1 MLEYQ
6 NALSLIQFVI
16 KLDVLWE
23 ARQVNSLIDVIR
35 EEREGACGVMKVY
48 WFAQSPKLRTGSN
61 VDLS

>member
-16 KLDVLWE
+16 KLDVLRE
-23 ARQVNSLIDVIR
+23 ARQVNSSIDVIC
-35 EEREGACGVMKVY
+35 EERKPCGAMKVY
-48 WFAQSPKLRTGSN
+48 RFAQSPKLRTGGN